1 MKAISCCKYYEDIEV
16 EIADKYIKRVF
27 ESAEYYFNDSVNN
40 AVGAFIPRD
49 DLAEEIGY
57 IIGNKKHELSYT
69 SNYKTLVKQ
78 YVGKQHVEETNK
90 VVEQMRLF

>member
-27 ESAEYYFNDSVNN
+27 ENAEYYFNDSINN

-49 DLAEEIGY
+49 DLVEEIGY
-57 IIGNKKHELSYT
+57 IIGNKKYELSYT